1 MLRKELIER
10 SPIRVL
16 EKSIHGGLGTG
27 NLGVFTARKGVGKT
41 ACLVHFATDKLLK
54 GEKVL
59 HISFADDPQH
69 IEGWYKQV
77 YNEVASTYK
86 LENAFEIYDEILPL
100 RLLFHFKHKD
110 IKFETIK
117 KDIEQFT
124 ENLSFKPTFI
134 IVDGLPIE
142 EIKNGDFEHWQ
153 EFAKEFKAEIW
164 FSATLHRHQLSPDD
178 KGIPAPIN
186 QFTDYFSVIIM
197 LKPKQD
203 YVDFKLLKDHD
214 SENLEKLRLK
224 LDPRTLLIS
233 NRRV

>member
-1 MLRKELIER
+1 MLRKELIEK

-41 ACLVHFATDKLLK
+41 ACLVHFATDRLLK
-54 GEKVL
+54 GDKVL

-69 IEGWYKQV
+69 IESWYKQV
-77 YNEVASTYK
+77 YNEVARTYK
-86 LENAFEIYDEILPL
+86 LENAFEIFDETLPL
-100 RLLFHFKHKD
+100 RLLYHFKQKD
-110 IKFETIK
+110 VKFDTIK
-117 KDIEQFT
+117 KKIEKFT
-124 ENLSFKPTFI
+124 ESMAFKPSFI

-153 EFAKEFKAEIW
+153 EFAQEFESEIW
-164 FSATLHRHQLSPDD
+164 FSATLHRHKLDSDEN
-178 KGIPAPIN
+178 GIPAPIN
-186 QFTDYFSVIIM
+186 KFANYFAVIIM
-197 LKPKQD
+197 LNPEQN
-203 YVDFKLLKDHD
+203 YIDFNLLKDHD
-214 SENLEKLRLK
+214 SDNLEKLRLK